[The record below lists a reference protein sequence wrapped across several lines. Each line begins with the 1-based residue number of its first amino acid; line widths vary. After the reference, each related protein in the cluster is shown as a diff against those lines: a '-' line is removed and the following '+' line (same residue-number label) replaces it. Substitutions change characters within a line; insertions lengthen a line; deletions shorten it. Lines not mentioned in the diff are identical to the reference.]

1 MRIGAPLGEDEIAA
15 ETARSRGMPLAR
27 SLSTQS

>member
-1 MRIGAPLGEDEIAA
+1 LRIGAPLGEDEIAA

-27 SLSTQS
+27 IPST